1 MAKVTKAQAVD
12 KIKLLMG
19 LCGFARSEYYIS
31 KSNSYIRVGYW
42 KPLYPLIVYYI
53 NAHSKHAVI
62 NEVSFHDDDC
72 GELYS
77 YDILYLQGVT

>member
-12 KIKLLMG
+12 KIRLLMG
-19 LCGFARSEYYIS
+19 LSGFARSEYYIS

-42 KPLYPLIVYYI
+42 NPLYPPIVNYI
-53 NAHSKHAVI
+53 NKHSKHAVI

-77 YDILYLQGVT
+77 YDILYLQGVA